1 MLPPEAPL
9 AGFAFGPAAPAGSA
23 FGPAA
28 PAGSASAW
36 RLGGLP
42 ESYAGAMLADDA
54 AQEAAKGQAA
64 GAGGFLHLAAASA
77 SAGGTPAQ
85 EAALRLHVQAY
96 GLILVGLSLLFAY
109 LWLAAGSR
117 AGTWARG
124 PWYAA
129 ALAQAV
135 VAGLLLSAA
144 GGETRRKWGPPLGT
158 TLLPFAAP
166 LLHVLLLE
174 ARLAEPDGGDRKTE
188 WAEWAGRGLALVTL
202 ASAGAAAG
210 LYWRRGRAR
219 AA

>member
-1 MLPPEAPL
+1 MGPPPTSWRL
-9 AGFAFGPAAPAGSA
+9 AGLPAAYAERAQQQKPE
-23 FGPAA
+23 
-28 PAGSASAW
+28 
-36 RLGGLP
+36 LGGA
-42 ESYAGAMLADDA
+42 SILAVGLM
-54 AQEAAKGQAA
+54 E
-64 GAGGFLHLAAASA
+64 ASA
-77 SAGGTPAQ
+77 SVGPGSGTPAS
-85 EAALRLHVQAY
+85 EAALRLHVRVY
-96 GLILVGLSLLFAY
+96 GLILVGLALILAY
-109 LWLAAGSR
+109 LWLAADSR

-174 ARLAEPDGGDRKTE
+174 TRLAEPDGGERKTE
-188 WAEWAGRGLALVTL
+188 WAVWAGRALSLLTL

-210 LYWRRGRAR
+210 LYWPRGRR
-219 AA
+219 

>member
-1 MLPPEAPL
+1 MLPPEAVQE
-9 AGFAFGPAAPAGSA
+9 ASAPAAFIFSAGPPGGMMA
-23 FGPAA
+23 AAA
-28 PAGSASAW
+28 PTAW

-42 ESYAGAMLADDA
+42 ESYAGAMLAA
-54 AQEAAKGQAA
+54 EEGGPKAAA
-64 GAGGFLHLAAASA
+64 GGGMFLSAAEMAGSSRSA
-77 SAGGTPAQ
+77 GTPAQ
-85 EAALRLHVQAY
+85 EAALRLHVRAY
-96 GLILVGLSLLFAY
+96 GLILVGLSLVFAY
-109 LWLAAGSR
+109 LWLAAGSG

-219 AA
+219 AT